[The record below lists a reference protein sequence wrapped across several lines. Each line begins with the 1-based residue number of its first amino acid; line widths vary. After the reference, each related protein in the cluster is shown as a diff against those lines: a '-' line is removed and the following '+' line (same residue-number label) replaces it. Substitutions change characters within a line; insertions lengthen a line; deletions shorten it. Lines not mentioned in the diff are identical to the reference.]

1 MKNLEI
7 EYKQQIANEVPDLWS
22 RIEAGINAVDANREK
37 NNNVVSIEQAKPK
50 KKANIFKYSAII
62 GAAACALI
70 VVVAMVNNGKK
81 MYDAAPASASEAPS
95 YYASASAASEATC
108 EAAEETCEAA
118 APAAEEDYD
127 GAMSFAASDSAESK
141 KAATNAV
148 KADDVAT
155 ESEEAAAVT
164 EEAVAEEG
172 VSETVLSG
180 KLVDSVL
187 IRTYM
192 IITVEINGKEE
203 YIFVPEDKIDEVG
216 ALEINETYVFT
227 LYEYSDDKPQEISN
241 NDDVTYEYISVN

>member
-1 MKNLEI
+1 MKNLEN
-7 EYKQQIANEVPDLWS
+7 EYRQQIANEVPDLWS

-50 KKANIFKYSAII
+50 KKVNIFKYSAII

-70 VVVAMVNNGKK
+70 VVVAMVNNGKN
-81 MYDAAPASASEAPS
+81 MYDAAPAAASEAPS
-95 YYASASAASEATC
+95 YYAESAACETTC
-108 EAAEETCEAA
+108 EAAEDTCEAA

-127 GAMSFAASDSAESK
+127 GAMSFASSDSAESQ
-141 KAATNAV
+141 KAATNEVNAE
-148 KADDVAT
+148 DVAT
-155 ESEEAAAVT
+155 ESEEAAVT
-164 EEAVAEEG
+164 GEAVAEEG
-172 VSETVLSG
+172 DTDTVLSG

-203 YIFVPEDKIDEVG
+203 YIFVPEEKIDEVG
-216 ALEINETYVFT
+216 ALEINETYDFT